1 MSAARLFFV
10 FATAYD
16 FRGRNLNELPD
27 EVRQF
32 IVRSISSVTQL
43 ETLLLLRDNRE
54 REWTV
59 DEISRT
65 LCATAR
71 GMTDQLN
78 ALVAEGLVCTTNSP
92 ESQYRYR
99 PTAGERLDALVAQLA
114 ELYQQRRVAVIS
126 LIYSEPLNK
135 ARSFADA
142 FRIRKDKE
150 EQ

>member
-10 FATAYD
+10 FAKAQN

-32 IVRSISSVTQL
+32 IARSISSVTQL
-43 ETLLLLRDNRE
+43 EALLLLRDNRE

-71 GMTDQLN
+71 GMADQLN
-78 ALVAEGLVCTTNSP
+78 ALVVEGLVRTTNSP
-92 ESQYRYR
+92 EPRYRYG
-99 PTAGERLDALVAQLA
+99 PTAGDRLDALAAWLT

-126 LIYSEPLNK
+126 SIYSEPLHK